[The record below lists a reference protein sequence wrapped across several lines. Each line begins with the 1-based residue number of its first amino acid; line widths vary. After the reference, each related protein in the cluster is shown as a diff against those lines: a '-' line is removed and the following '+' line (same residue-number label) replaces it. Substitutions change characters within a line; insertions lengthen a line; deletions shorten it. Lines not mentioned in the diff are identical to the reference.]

1 MRTIALLTL
10 ATLFAAGAAS
20 AQDAAKAAAP
30 ARAKAPAH
38 ATVSILEPK
47 NGAHVG
53 QDVLVKFGAK
63 NISVA
68 PATDTAPGT
77 GHHHLLIDA
86 KELPPLAGNDVFPG
100 TLVLRKLNCASPEI
114 FCCPNPSAFCA

>member
-1 MRTIALLTL
+1 MRTIALLTF

-68 PATDTAPGT
+68 GATDMFLAPNLTSTSWPTCAPFFGSR
-77 GHHHLLIDA
+77 IDTVACARA
-86 KELPPLAGNDVFPG
+86 KAPAAKRVARVNKAMV
-100 TLVLRKLNCASPEI
+100 R
-114 FCCPNPSAFCA
+114 

>member
-30 ARAKAPAH
+30 ARAKAPPH

-77 GHHHLLIDA
+77 GHHHCNRTTKRA
-86 KELPPLAGNDVFPG
+86 DVSWTG
-100 TLVLRKLNCASPEI
+100 SCRSTTSCARHLSR
-114 FCCPNPSAFCA
+114 CRW